1 VPFTLADQV
10 VTGDD
15 YRKLIRRR
23 KASQEKMTMCTPG
36 LTAPL
41 AARVK
46 PPFSVRRTGKSTDD
60 VSAAFVACGV
70 TLPQPVSSPFLN
82 PRFVFGDVLTGTS
95 PSLAEIHCPLYCM
108 YIQYKEVN
116 LMPRRYEIDAAWRA
130 AITREQDGRQTVTT
144 AAFVREL
151 HKFNWHWTP
160 ARLTSG

>member
-46 PPFSVRRTGKSTDD
+46 PPFSVRRTGKKSTDD

-82 PRFVFGDVLTGTS
+82 PGRFVFGDVLTGTS
-95 PSLAEIHCPLYCM
+95 PSLAEIPPPFILYV
-108 YIQYKEVN
+108 Y
-116 LMPRRYEIDAAWRA
+116 
-130 AITREQDGRQTVTT
+130 TV
-144 AAFVREL
+144 
-151 HKFNWHWTP
+151 
-160 ARLTSG
+160 